1 MKLTL
6 VVDEYVDRNGKKRVD
21 LDINSV
27 NNTVSISDLEGT
39 MHEQVSL
46 LENIVEKINELYDDH
61 EQVTILGEILKLLER
76 SKTSSS
82 QEQLLTKI
90 WKEQKKN
97 NLLLSKMILGDN
109 PPTSLPTNYENYVD
123 KNLIIANHTLEESKE
138 FAEALTGFCRQ
149 EISFVNGE
157 DGWFEI
163 ASLLARIKENS
174 YVFINMEYATQAVHD
189 ELLYA
194 LNDGKKFKF
203 TVGKGPSSTTVEIEM
218 PKVHF
223 ILYADTQEALAEF
236 KKFID
241 IEIT

>member
-6 VVDEYVDRNGKKRVD
+6 VVDEYIDRNGKKNVV
-21 LDINSV
+21 LDINRV
-27 NNTVSISDLEGT
+27 NTLHIRDLEDT
-39 MHEQVSL
+39 MNEQVSL
-46 LENIVEKINELYDDH
+46 LENIVEKDR

-97 NLLLSKMILGDN
+97 NLLLSKMIFGDN
-109 PPTSLPTNYENYVD
+109 PPAALPTNYENYVD
-123 KNLIIANHTLEESKE
+123 KNLIITNHTLEESKE
-138 FAEALTGFCRQ
+138 FAEALAGFCRQ
-149 EISFVNGE
+149 EISFVDGE

-174 YVFINMEYATQAVHD
+174 YVFINMEYATQTVHD

-194 LNDGKKFKF
+194 LKDGKKFKF

-223 ILYADTQEALAEF
+223 ILYADTQESLAEF